1 MVRDMKQAD
10 LMKTFSA
17 EGAKVTPKAWD
28 GVVDGQVVTTYGVTV
43 SLTASGST
51 EVRTVRE
58 SDEVDPTALVASM
71 RTALAARTKATRAA
85 IRRERAPS

>member
-1 MVRDMKQAD
+1 MKQAD
-10 LMKTFSA
+10 LFKTFTA
-17 EGAKVTPKAWD
+17 LGAKVSPKAWD
-28 GVVDGQVVTTYGVTV
+28 GAIDGQVVTTYGVTV

-71 RTALAARTKATRAA
+71 RTALAARAKTTRAA
-85 IRRERAPS
+85 IRRERTHS